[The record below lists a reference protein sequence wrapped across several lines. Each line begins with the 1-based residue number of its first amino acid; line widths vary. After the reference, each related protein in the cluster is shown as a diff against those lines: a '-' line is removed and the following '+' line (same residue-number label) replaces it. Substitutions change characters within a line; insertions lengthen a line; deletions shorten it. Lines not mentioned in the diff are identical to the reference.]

1 MKSMKSRPILAIV
14 GPTATGKTGLSLIL
28 AESLK
33 PYGITPEIISADSRV
48 IYQELNIGTAKPT
61 PAEQALVKH
70 WMVDVAKPTEA
81 YSAARYQA
89 EAEPIL
95 ANLMQGTGTLPMV
108 VGGTGFYIKSLLEEE
123 FIPPVPPDL
132 AFREAIL
139 RWASTQPAH
148 ALHEKLRAQDPDRA
162 AALHPNDTFRLV
174 RALEIIHTTGQK
186 VPNRPTLKN
195 LPIQWIGLMYED
207 RDILR
212 RRIGQRIQHMM
223 KDGWLDETESLL
235 KRYGEEVEA
244 LRVTH
249 GYPELVAVIQG
260 KQALTEALE
269 QIQINIQQYATRQMT
284 WFKKNPAIQWFT
296 LDEKR
301 LEDCAHQILQK
312 MMAQSSF

>member
-1 MKSMKSRPILAIV
+1 MKSLPIVAIV
-14 GPTATGKTGLSLIL
+14 GPTATGKTGLSLLL

-33 PYGITPEIISADSRV
+33 PQGVTLEILSADSRV

-61 PAEQALVKH
+61 PAERALVKH
-70 WMVDVAKPTEA
+70 WMVDVAKPDEA

-95 ANLMQGTGTLPMV
+95 TNLMQDESTLPMV
-108 VGGTGFYIKSLLEEE
+108 VGGTGFYIKSLLQEE
-123 FIPPVPPDL
+123 FIPPVPPDH
-132 AFREAIL
+132 AFRETIL
-139 RWASTQPAH
+139 RWASTQPPD
-148 ALHEKLRAQDPDRA
+148 ALYEKLRAQDPERA

-186 VPNRPTLKN
+186 VPNHPTLKN
-195 LPIQWIGLMYED
+195 LPIHWVGLMYED
-207 RDILR
+207 RDLLR
-212 RRIGQRIQHMM
+212 QRIGHRIQHMI
-223 KDGWLDETESLL
+223 KDGWLEETESLL
-235 KRYGEEVEA
+235 KRYGEDVEA

-260 KQALTEALE
+260 KQSLEAALA

-284 WFKKNPAIQWFT
+284 WFRRNPEIQWYS
-296 LDEKR
+296 LDHQP

-312 MMAQSSF
+312 LMAKGFF